1 VSKDNFISAVFG
13 VLLGFI
19 AGYLMHE
26 VMAARQPPWLPPGM
40 STIAADQQQ
49 GEGAVQPQ
57 APFAGGGNPTSGA
70 AGGDPTAAAPMMGQ
84 VREMEARLEKN
95 PKDSQALQGLAAMY
109 YQIGEQRK
117 AGEYLG
123 RYVELHP
130 DDGNA
135 VLQLANIRF
144 DLKEWDQARD
154 LYARYLAAHPG
165 EPDVLSDL
173 GITYRELQQYDQA
186 LEQFRKAQSLAPDH
200 WQSLYNEV
208 VVLAFNQKKFDE
220 AQQVL
225 DKLQKM
231 QPNNPDVNRLAT
243 EVDRQRKA
251 AA

>member
-1 VSKDNFISAVFG
+1 MSKDNFISAVFG
-13 VLLGFI
+13 ILLGFI

-26 VMAARQPPWLPPGM
+26 VMAARQPPRLPPGM
-40 STIAADQQQ
+40 TTMAAGQQQ
-49 GEGAVQPQ
+49 GEGAAEPQ
-57 APFAGGGNPTSGA
+57 APFAGNGATGN
-70 AGGDPTAAAPMMGQ
+70 PTAAAPMMGQ
-84 VREMEARLEKN
+84 VRELEARLEKN
-95 PKDSQALQGLAAMY
+95 PKDSEALQGLAAMY
-109 YQIGEQRK
+109 FQIGEHKK
-117 AGEYLG
+117 AGEYLA

-135 VLQLANIRF
+135 LLQLANIHF
-144 DLKEWDQARD
+144 DVKEWNQARD
-154 LYARYLAAHPG
+154 LYARYLQSHPG

-220 AQQVL
+220 ARQVL